1 MHARAT
7 ITPKGARP
15 HSGRCQAPPSCHP
28 GDPSG
33 PLTEVDNPRFYKENA
48 RLFEAS
54 SIRSRPLA
62 NSKSAEKRARQA
74 IARRSRNVTQ
84 RSQARTSIK
93 RVVTA
98 VQAGDKEQAA
108 DALKAAQP
116 VIDAMARKGIIHK
129 NKAARHKSRLN
140 KRIKALAGK

>member
-1 MHARAT
+1 
-7 ITPKGARP
+7 
-15 HSGRCQAPPSCHP
+15 
-28 GDPSG
+28 
-33 PLTEVDNPRFYKENA
+33 
-48 RLFEAS
+48 
-54 SIRSRPLA
+54 LA

-74 IARRSRNVTQ
+74 IGRRTRNVTQ
-84 RSQARTSIK
+84 RSKVRTSIK

-98 VQAGDKEQAA
+98 VQGGQKDQAA
-108 DALKAAQP
+108 TALKEATP